1 MTHRESPRE
10 VRRESHR
17 APRLALLASSLVACA
32 ALVGCGEEEAPV
44 VVAPPP
50 PPPKPVVE
58 APKVVSVAELMTQY
72 DIDPRV
78 SLPEE
83 RAPRTTEQRV
93 AVLKFFDA
101 FARGNADALKPMMS
115 APDQFELDRIVANGQ
130 FKASTEPITRIDV
143 RCGPGGGDECALA
156 VFHVGD
162 EFQPQL
168 WSYVVRGEAGE
179 FDAIA
184 TPPGV
189 MEKLSGDEWIST
201 WHAIV
206 RAELAKADEP
216 DQVLEIPQQNFTK
229 EEEAPAGG
237 TPGVETPS
245 APGGAPG
252 KRPPGPPIQPPK
264 APGFG
269 TK

>member
-1 MTHRESPRE
+1 MMRPDCQTLLRS
-10 VRRESHR
+10 
-17 APRLALLASSLVACA
+17 APRHVLLLSSVAACVALA
-32 ALVGCGEEEAPV
+32 GCGEEPAPV

-50 PPPKPVVE
+50 PPPAPVVE
-58 APKVVSVAELMTQY
+58 APKVASIAELMAQH

-78 SLPEE
+78 NLPED

-115 APDQFELDRIVANGQ
+115 PPDQFELDRLVETGA

-143 RCGPGGGDECALA
+143 RCGRAGDECALA
-156 VFHVGD
+156 VFHVGE

-168 WSYVVRGEAGE
+168 WTYVVRGDAGE

-184 TPPGV
+184 TPPGI
-189 MEKLSGDEWIST
+189 MEKLSGNDWIAA
-201 WHAIV
+201 WQAIV
-206 RAELAKADEP
+206 AAELAKADEP
-216 DQVLEIPQQNFTK
+216 DEVLEIPQQDFTQ
-229 EEEAPAGG
+229 EEAASSEGG
-237 TPGVETPS
+237 SPGVETPS

-252 KRPPGPPIQPPK
+252 KRPPGNPIKPPK

-269 TK
+269 TN